1 MKTFDVII
9 VGNGLVG
16 ATLACALGRDCRVA
30 VIEQKDFPDSKT
42 IASPKALA
50 LTLPSITCLKGLGVW
65 PLIEPFFSPI
75 FKVHISKSQRFGSV
89 MLTAKD
95 RSLPFL
101 GGVVDS
107 NILNQALVDTA
118 KKLKNVEFFQPD
130 AIESTQKT
138 PEGFSLSLQSKT
150 ALSAPLLV
158 ASDGT
163 HSRLRTQQGIHHQ
176 VQDHQQIA
184 IVAAVTLMHEQPG
197 TAFERFLENG
207 AIALLPMGQ
216 KILKSVW
223 IIAKD
228 AGEKLMSLSDADY
241 LSSLQAQFGYRLGHF
256 HHLGSRFHYPLQSV
270 VAESLYQHRFVLIGN
285 AANTLH
291 PIAAQ
296 GFNLGLRDAAFLAEV
311 VIKAQLDQED
321 IGSIPVLCSYAKM
334 REIDHQQ
341 TRQFLGFLTE
351 FHQAQ
356 TWGILGG
363 VVPGVKE
370 WVIAQSLGQRTR
382 LPKLCRGVADETA
395 NRR

>member
-1 MKTFDVII
+1 MKMFDVII

-30 VIEQKDFPDSKT
+30 VIDQKDLPSSKT
-42 IASPKALA
+42 IASTKALA
-50 LTLPSITCLKGLGVW
+50 LAWPSITCLKSLGVW
-65 PLIEPFFSPI
+65 PLIESFFSPI
-75 FKVHISKSQRFGSV
+75 FKVHISKQQRFGRAI
-89 MLTAKD
+89 LAAKD

-118 KKLKNVEFFQPD
+118 KTLKNVEFFQPD
-130 AIESTQKT
+130 AIEAAEKT
-138 PEGFSLSLQSKT
+138 KAGFSLSLQSKT
-150 ALSAPLLV
+150 RLSAPLLV

-163 HSRLRTQQGIHHQ
+163 HSLLRKQQGIHHQ
-176 VQDHQQIA
+176 TRDHQQIA
-184 IVAAVTLMHEQPG
+184 IVAAVTLRHEQLG
-197 TAFERFLENG
+197 MAFEHFLDHG
-207 AIALLPMGQ
+207 AIALLPSGQ
-216 KILKSVW
+216 KTLKSVW
-223 IIAKD
+223 VSAKD
-228 AGEKLMSLSDADY
+228 AGEKLMQCSDVDY
-241 LSSLQAQFGYRLGHF
+241 LSALQAQFGYRLGHF
-256 HHLGSRFHYPLQSV
+256 HHLGSRFSYPLQSV

-311 VIKAQLDQED
+311 VIKAQQAKED
-321 IGSIPVLCSYAKM
+321 IGSIPVLCAYAKT

-341 TRQFLGFLTE
+341 TRQFLGLLTE

-363 VVPGVKE
+363 LVPGLKE

-382 LPKLCRGVADETA
+382 LPKLCRGVAL
-395 NRR
+395 

>member
-1 MKTFDVII
+1 MKMFDVII

-30 VIEQKDFPDSKT
+30 VIDQKALPVSKT
-42 IASPKALA
+42 MANTKALA
-50 LTLPSITCLKGLGVW
+50 LALPSITCLKSLEVW
-65 PLIEPFFSPI
+65 PLIESSFSPI
-75 FKVHISKSQRFGSV
+75 FNVHISKSQRFGSV

-101 GGVVDS
+101 GGVIDS
-107 NILNQALVDTA
+107 NILNEALVDTA
-118 KKLKNVEFFQPD
+118 KTLKNVQFFQPD

-138 PEGFSLSLQSKT
+138 SEGFNLLLQSKT
-150 ALSAPLLV
+150 KLSAPLLV

-163 HSRLRTQQGIHHQ
+163 HSLLRTQQGIHHQ
-176 VQDHQQIA
+176 TRDHQQIA
-184 IVAAVTLMHEQPG
+184 IVAAVTSMHDQPG
-197 TAFERFLENG
+197 TAFEHFLENG

-216 KILKSVW
+216 KTLKSVW
-223 IIAKD
+223 VTAKD
-228 AGEKLMSLSDADY
+228 AGEKLMQLSDIDY
-241 LSSLQAQFGYRLGHF
+241 LSALQAQFGYRSGHF
-256 HHLGSRFHYPLQSV
+256 HHLGSRFHYPLQMV

-311 VIKAQLDQED
+311 VIKAQQDKED
-321 IGSIPVLCSYAKM
+321 IGSIPVLCSYAKT

-356 TWGILGG
+356 TWGILGSL
-363 VVPGVKE
+363 VPGVKE

-382 LPKLCRGVADETA
+382 LPKLCRGVGG
-395 NRR
+395 